1 METFYNDLKNQF
13 TLAPLN
19 ENRQKLEEF
28 YAPQHI
34 GAKDT
39 AVLSSLSKNSIASL
53 EASIGALSHLLHNL
67 KLYKEHMI
75 DSINLNAESIDMST
89 KYSRDIPSQS
99 NNLPGVIS
107 APQTYDLQAIRK
119 DNEQMMMIQKEKE
132 KVDGQKKI
140 YMRMCSEDIKLFL
153 AAWKRLN
160 ISNAAF
166 DEFVESLDLMINSN
180 Y

>member
-1 METFYNDLKNQF
+1 
-13 TLAPLN
+13 
-19 ENRQKLEEF
+19 
-28 YAPQHI
+28 
-34 GAKDT
+34 
-39 AVLSSLSKNSIASL
+39 
-53 EASIGALSHLLHNL
+53 
-67 KLYKEHMI
+67 MI

-107 APQTYDLQAIRK
+107 TPQTYDLQAIRK

-132 KVDGQKKI
+132 KVNIQKKI

-166 DEFVESLDLMINSN
+166 DEFVESLNLMINSN